1 MRHFGNIADNDI
13 TLDILAHCKG
23 KLALCL
29 SVFLA
34 VDKLTE
40 RNGISMVVWHFYSYA
55 RLARHR
61 GFDTNA
67 HCREVKCD
75 IVCKTRYLRHS
86 YACCRLKLISC
97 NGRTS
102 VYAHDPCFSA
112 ICFKRFHKLRRFLLY
127 LLLYYLGSH
136 RIFSIFEYI
145 HRRINVSRY
154 FIIFLKE
161 RCLTVLINIHYRWL
175 NRLVLGLLF
184 FSAVAYGVFYYLFKL
199 LIIGSLSRFFKLF
212 MCYHRSFHRVD
223 RHIYL

>member
-1 MRHFGNIADNDI
+1 MRHFGDIADNDI
-13 TLDILAHCKG
+13 TLDILAHCKC
-23 KLALCL
+23 KLALSL
-29 SVFLA
+29 SVFLT
-34 VDKLTE
+34 VNKLTE
-40 RNGISMVVWHFYSYA
+40 RHGISMIVRHFYAYA

-61 GFDTNA
+61 SFDTNA

-86 YACCRLKLISC
+86 YACRRLKLISC
-97 NGRTS
+97 NGRSS

-112 ICFKRFHKLRRFLLY
+112 ICFKRFHKLSRFLLY
-127 LLLYYLGSH
+127 LLLDYLGSH

-161 RCLTVLINIHYRWL
+161 RCLTVLLNINYRRL

-212 MCYHRSFHRVD
+212 MCYHRGFHRVD

>member
-1 MRHFGNIADNDI
+1 MIVRHFYA
-13 TLDILAHCKG
+13 
-23 KLALCL
+23 
-29 SVFLA
+29 
-34 VDKLTE
+34 
-40 RNGISMVVWHFYSYA
+40 YA

-61 GFDTNA
+61 SFDTNA

-127 LLLYYLGSH
+127 LLLDYLGSH

-184 FSAVAYGVFYYLFKL
+184 FSAVAYGVFYYLL
-199 LIIGSLSRFFKLF
+199 SSSLSVVLAVSS
-212 MCYHRSFHRVD
+212 SFSCV
-223 RHIYL
+223 ITGAFTGWTGISIFEASTLSAASSSSATGTKASAAVSGSSSG